1 MRLSSNMAAMLARKF
16 ILPQA
21 KDGQLCPAPPQPGA
35 GEFSQS
41 PKSISEQIVFC
52 LGYALKFILHNI
64 RIFSFRGN
72 GRQKN
77 CINSIEHIR
86 IP

>member
-1 MRLSSNMAAMLARKF
+1 
-16 ILPQA
+16 
-21 KDGQLCPAPPQPGA
+21 
-35 GEFSQS
+35 
-41 PKSISEQIVFC
+41 V
-52 LGYALKFILHNI
+52 HNI